1 MISFR
6 SAQYFIVAILL
17 VLFVFYFTG
26 IVELKLLGIVAYI
39 LVSVGIS
46 FFYTSF
52 LKKLKSGITIGS
64 ILFLSGSTIFVFSKY
79 EILNF
84 GVVFVPS
91 FLFVL
96 GAGLL
101 ISNLLLKFSKL
112 QTLLSILMIVAGVW
126 IVVLRSTTNVDL
138 FFASVLSIVKN
149 YWLIFLVSGGLI
161 YLAGRDFKKRDS
173 D

>member
-17 VLFVFYFTG
+17 VLLVFYFTG

-52 LKKLKSGITIGS
+52 LKKLKSGISIGS
-64 ILFLSGSTIFVFSKY
+64 IFFLSGSIIFVFSNY

-91 FLFVL
+91 VLFVL
-96 GAGLL
+96 GASLL
-101 ISNLLLKFSKL
+101 ISNLLLNTNKL

-126 IVVLRSTTNVDL
+126 IVILRSSTNFDL
-138 FFASVLSIVKN
+138 FFASVFSLIKN
-149 YWLIFLVSGGLI
+149 YWIIFLVSGGLI